1 MRFIFRS
8 FTRADADA
16 ILMWHYEPPYDEYD
30 PASDPS
36 EVDGLLEAI
45 DSPTWF
51 AVEDDEGSLVGFL
64 DSRPGEDEVEV
75 GFGMRPD
82 LTGRR
87 IGPSFVEAIVDQ
99 VRERWDPAR
108 VTLDVFPWNERA
120 IKAYEHAGFVRGEVY
135 ERTFEDGQVRTF
147 LRMTRPLR

>member
-8 FTRADADA
+8 FTRADAD
-16 ILMWHYEPPYDEYD
+16 LVLLWHYEPPYDRYD

-36 EVDGLLEAI
+36 EIEGILGAI
-45 DSPTWF
+45 DDPTWF
-51 AVEDDEGSLVGFL
+51 AVDDHEGSLVGFL
-64 DSRPGEDEVEV
+64 DCRPGADEVEV
-75 GFGMRPD
+75 GFAMRPD
-82 LTGRR
+82 LTGQGL
-87 IGPSFVEAIVDQ
+87 GPSFVDAIVER
-99 VRERWDPAR
+99 VRLTWDPPV

-120 IKAYEHAGFVRGEVY
+120 IKAYERAGFARGEVY